1 MQFSF
6 SNSSSMCI
14 IPTAITAIQ
23 KRDLPWGAVTV
34 RGNAVLRTPIRMGLE
49 KQGIGRNTI
58 TERSKRK

>member
-1 MQFSF
+1 
-6 SNSSSMCI
+6 MCI

-34 RGNAVLRTPIRMGLE
+34 RGNAVLRTPIRMELE

-58 TERSKRK
+58 TKRSKRK